1 MTKVSI
7 INGVSIKYSME
18 VNYKKSNPCN
28 SPYLTSGKILSVSI
42 KNKFQISIQKL
53 KMTNNIKKSC
63 KHGKKSLNQV
73 SKKKHNS
80 ESTQKKLILNSTSIS
95 KQKASSMNNFKNM
108 KNKKCSESKES
119 MKEVKFVNLTVI
131 FSTI

>member
-1 MTKVSI
+1 MTKVST
-7 INGVSIKYSME
+7 INGVYTKSSME
-18 VNYKKSNPCN
+18 VNYNKSNPCN

-42 KNKFQISIQKL
+42 KNKSQISIQKL

-73 SKKKHNS
+73 SKKKHSS